1 MDCKFRALGDPESR
15 ILDFPSISPPIV
27 IAIESS
33 RTKKKSKLMPAGF
46 GSAADPG
53 WLIPH
58 SDRNM
63 GERPESRGRTD
74 QGATRTRTRSSPPV
88 PRIARLAGGLVE
100 QRDPSFS
107 EMSTAAAPVA
117 GQRPKGEMVR
127 ATVTFEMEFELLV
140 LASGVIPHSP
150 EAHSW
155 CSSGDWTG
163 PKGASAWE
171 SPKTGATRST
181 TSGIM
186 VPPPT
191 RPQRVIWHSPESFLG
206 FLDSWILQKSYG
218 TPSKTPPCG
227 MGD

>member
-1 MDCKFRALGDPESR
+1 M
-15 ILDFPSISPPIV
+15 
-27 IAIESS
+27 
-33 RTKKKSKLMPAGF
+33 
-46 GSAADPG
+46 
-53 WLIPH
+53 
-58 SDRNM
+58 
-63 GERPESRGRTD
+63 
-74 QGATRTRTRSSPPV
+74 
-88 PRIARLAGGLVE
+88 E

-206 FLDSWILQKSYG
+206 FLDS
-218 TPSKTPPCG
+218 SKVVRDSQQDPTLWHG
-227 MGD
+227 GLRGAVGGDGHDGE